1 MKKQKIIKKKP
12 IVLIP
17 ELELSNLNENMINV
31 TNSEAVNN
39 FSTTM
44 KAILIVPEFCNFGL
58 LGIGLLEM
66 YNGIEI
72 GHPIYAILFLN
83 LLVAFSSS
91 FLGVLSYLY
100 FSDIVGKQSLYSTS
114 PVFRW

>member
-1 MKKQKIIKKKP
+1 M
-12 IVLIP
+12 
-17 ELELSNLNENMINV
+17 SNV
-31 TNSEAVNN
+31 TNSEAINN

-44 KAILIVPEFCNFGL
+44 KEILIVPEFCNFGL
-58 LGIGLLEM
+58 LGIGLLQM
-66 YNGIEI
+66 YHGIEI

-91 FLGVLSYLY
+91 VLGVLSCFYL
-100 FSDIVGKQSLYSTS
+100 SDSLYIVGKQSLYSTS